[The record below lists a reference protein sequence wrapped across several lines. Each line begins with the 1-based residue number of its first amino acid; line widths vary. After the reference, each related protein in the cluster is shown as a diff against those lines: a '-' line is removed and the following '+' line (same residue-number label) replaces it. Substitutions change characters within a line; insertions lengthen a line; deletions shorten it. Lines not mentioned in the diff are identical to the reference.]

1 MPRLVILQG
10 PNIGKR
16 FELAPGSTTV
26 GRHSTNAVSIDD
38 PRASRKHCELNYYEG
53 TVTLRDL
60 GSGNGTLLNERV
72 TPHATLANGDRIH
85 IGDTLFLFSTDDT
98 NIIPP
103 NALATSE
110 SASFV
115 LNPDPNYATA
125 ILRSVP
131 AEAGSRILAQPE
143 LAGTEYLR
151 QRLAN
156 LAVMYEASNAVSDI
170 LDLDELL
177 VRIVDLVL
185 KTTEGDHGCALLLDP
200 ESGELMPKAIRSRGK
215 RSEGELNISRTVV
228 DHVLAKK
235 EGVLV
240 SDASADERF
249 RGGVSIAKHQ
259 IREVICVPMRG
270 RHDTVGVLFLD
281 TQAPTAKVTG
291 RDPVKFTED
300 HLRLAVAVG
309 HQAALAIEENRYYQG
324 MLQSERLA
332 AIGQTIAALSHHI
345 KNIMQGVRFGSDMV
359 RMGLPALDKELL
371 AKGWRLVEKNQAKI
385 DDLILDMLSFSKE
398 REPAIEATDLN
409 GVVGEVLE
417 VVRGRAEGSGIA
429 LEFQP
434 MPELGPVPC
443 DADGIHR
450 ALLNIVSNAVDAV
463 EDVESP
469 RVTVTVRKVEGFAE
483 VSVTDNG
490 PGIPPAKRE
499 EIFKP
504 FVSTKGGKGTGL
516 GLPVSRKTL
525 REHGGDV
532 IVNSEPGEG
541 TEFVLRL
548 PLTFARS

>member
-1 MPRLVILQG
+1 MPRLVILHG
-10 PNIGKR
+10 PGIGRR
-16 FELAPGSTTV
+16 FELAPGTTVV
-26 GRHSTNAVSIDD
+26 GRHSTNAISIDD
-38 PRASRKHCELNYYEG
+38 ARASRKHCELVVKDG
-53 TVTLRDL
+53 FVTLADL
-60 GSGNGTLLNERV
+60 GSGNGTLLN
-72 TPHATLANGDRIH
+72 DRIATNA
-85 IGDTLFLFSTDDT
+85 ILKNSDRIQVGDTVFLFATDDT
-98 NIIPP
+98 NILPP
-103 NALATSE
+103 NTPDT
-110 SASFV
+110 ASFV
-115 LNPDPNYATA
+115 LQSDPNYATA

-131 AEAGSRILAQPE
+131 AEEGSRFLANPE
-143 LAGTEYLR
+143 QAGTEYLR

-170 LDLDELL
+170 LDVEELL

-185 KTTEGDHGCALLLDP
+185 KCTEGDHGCAVLLDP
-200 ESGELMPKAIRSRGK
+200 ETGELTPKAMRSRGK
-215 RSEGELNISRTVV
+215 NAEGELNISRTVV
-228 DHVLAKK
+228 EHVLEHKQ
-235 EGVLV
+235 GVLV
-240 SDASADERF
+240 SDAAVDERF

-281 TQAPTAKVTG
+281 TQAPTAKSTGG

-300 HLRLAVAVG
+300 HLRLAVAVA

-324 MLQSERLA
+324 MLQAERLA

-359 RMGLPALDKELL
+359 RMGLPSLDAELL
-371 AKGWRLVEKNQAKI
+371 TKGWRLVEKNQAKI

-398 REPAIEATDLN
+398 REPAFESTDLN
-409 GVVGEVLE
+409 GLANEVLE
-417 VVRGRAEGSGIA
+417 VIRGRAAGAGVV
-429 LEFQP
+429 LEFRAF
-434 MPELGPVPC
+434 PELGPVSC

-463 EDVESP
+463 EDEEAP
-469 RVTVTVRKVEGFAE
+469 RVTVSVRRVEGFAE
-483 VSVTDNG
+483 IAVEDNG
-490 PGIPPAKRE
+490 PGIPPGKRE

-532 IVNSEPGEG
+532 IVNGGVGRG
-541 TEFVLRL
+541 TEFVMRI
-548 PLTFARS
+548 PLSE

>member
-1 MPRLVILQG
+1 MMPRLVILQG
-10 PNIGKR
+10 PGVGTR
-16 FELAPGSTTV
+16 YELKPGVTIV

-38 PRASRKHCELNYYEG
+38 PRASRRHCELHTAGEV
-53 TVTLRDL
+53 VTLVDL
-60 GSGNGTLLNERV
+60 GSGNGTLLNDRIATRV
-72 TPHATLANGDRIH
+72 ALKTGDRIQV
-85 IGDTLFLFSTDDT
+85 GDTLLLFATDDT
-98 NIIPP
+98 KVLPAP
-103 NALATSE
+103 NPHDTG
-110 SASFV
+110 SFV
-115 LNPDPNYATA
+115 LQTDPTYASA
-125 ILRSVP
+125 ILRSIP
-131 AEAGSRILAQPE
+131 AEAGSQMLARPE

-185 KTTEGDHGCALLLDP
+185 KTTEGDHGCAVLLDT
-200 ESGELMPKAIRSRGK
+200 ETGELTPKAIRSRGK
-215 RSEGELNISRTVV
+215 NAEGELNISRTVV
-228 DHVLAKK
+228 DHVLSNKQ
-235 EGVLV
+235 GVLI
-240 SDASADERF
+240 SDAAVDERF
-249 RGGVSIAKHQ
+249 RQGASIAKHQ
-259 IREVICVPMRG
+259 IREVICVPMKG

-281 TQAPTAKVTG
+281 TQAPTAKAVAAG

-300 HLRLAVAVG
+300 HLRLAVAVA
-309 HQAALAIEENRYYQG
+309 HQAALAIEENRHYQG
-324 MLQSERLA
+324 MLQAERLA

-359 RMGLPALDKELL
+359 RMGLPSLDAELL

-398 REPAIEATDLN
+398 REPAFEATDLN
-409 GVVGEVLE
+409 GLANEVLE
-417 VVRGRAEGSGIA
+417 VVRGRAAGAGIA
-429 LEFQP
+429 LEFQAL
-434 MPELGPVPC
+434 PELGLVQC
-443 DADGIHR
+443 DVDGIHR

-463 EDVESP
+463 ESIESP
-469 RVTVTVRKVEGFAE
+469 RVVVSVRRAEGFAE
-483 VSVTDNG
+483 IAVSDNG
-490 PGIPPAKRE
+490 PGIPKGKYE

-532 IVNSEPGEG
+532 IVNSEEGKG

-548 PLTFARS
+548 PMS